1 MEAEDIMRT
10 VEMAQIMFKNHPEL
24 CPHDMEWV
32 SQLSNH
38 GIVKETKYRCKV
50 CGKEE
55 VVIEMEEINSGKRSC

>member
-1 MEAEDIMRT
+1 MDVEHMMHM
-10 VEMAQIMFKNHPEL
+10 VEMAEIMFKNHPEL

-38 GIVKETKYRCKV
+38 GEVKETKYRCKV

-55 VVIEMEEINSGKRSC
+55 VVLEGGNGNG